1 MVLVKFCVLELERSV
16 VVGVIRAGST
26 IGLV

>member
-1 MVLVKFCVLELERSV
+1 MVLVKFCVLELDRCV
-16 VVGVIRAGST
+16 VVGVTRAGST